1 MKIKFG
7 SVEYFELLS
16 LQDKLR
22 GWRYDKLNLEYL
34 VKLRDE
40 VNTRVR
46 SAQLE
51 YTESIKKS

>member
-22 GWRYDKLNLEYL
+22 GWRYDKLDLEYL
-34 VKLRDE
+34 DKLRHE
-40 VNTRVR
+40 VNIRVKA
-46 SAQLE
+46 AQME